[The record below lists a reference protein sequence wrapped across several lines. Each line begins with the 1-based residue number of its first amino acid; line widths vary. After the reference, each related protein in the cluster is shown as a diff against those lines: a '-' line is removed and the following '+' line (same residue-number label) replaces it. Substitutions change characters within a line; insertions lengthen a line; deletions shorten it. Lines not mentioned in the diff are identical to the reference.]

1 MNQESILICHK
12 IEEKVNQNISASVKR
27 IKTIS
32 EMRLGSLGTRT
43 MTPLDFTNELA
54 ISETMIHEHRCM
66 SN

>member
-1 MNQESILICHK
+1 M
-12 IEEKVNQNISASVKR
+12 EEKVNQNISASVKR